1 MDASTMTAQTSNL
14 SMVNSM
20 QSMNASL
27 KSLLEQMQS
36 ANFITQASSIGH
48 SPLVSGNTIAYDGQ
62 SSVVA
67 LGASVANP
75 LTAATALVSDE
86 KGNQITNI
94 KLGALNTGMKNFVWN
109 GRDTTGNQR
118 PAGNYR
124 VSISGTTSS
133 GGNENPTA
141 YVAAPVMTVS
151 KATNGSDVMLNL
163 LDGRSINANDVI
175 QWVS

>member
-1 MDASTMTAQTSNL
+1 MTAQTSNL

-27 KSLLEQMQS
+27 KSLLAQMQS

-75 LTAATALVSDE
+75 LTAASALVSDE

-94 KLGALNTGMKNFVWN
+94 KLGALNAGMKNFVWN
-109 GRDTTGNQR
+109 GRDANGNQM

-124 VSISGTTSS
+124 ISISGTTSS